1 MRYIGLDVHKE
12 NTTACFI
19 SAGGKVLMNFEVPSN
34 ADGLATILELME
46 NTEHCVMME
55 SSTYSYHVY
64 RYFDDLGIETYAV
77 HAASLKVVTQSSK
90 KTDKKD
96 AELIGRYL
104 RLWKREEI
112 EISMSFIPTRE
123 QCALKDVC
131 RYREEISKKTGDES
145 RRIKAHLKR
154 NCMDLPEE
162 FENLHTKKTMNF
174 IRKTW
179 PDDKTLIHRLGMY
192 EELLK
197 EGKRLEKEV
206 TSQMKKDTNVD
217 ILADM
222 MGIGRQTAVQLM
234 SMIIDI
240 KRFPTPEKLC
250 AYFGMV
256 PKVHDSGGKQHHGK
270 MTKKGDK
277 MMRMIMER
285 VTQTHVQHCSSAIT
299 EYYERKVK
307 EMGVKKALITASRK
321 MLTVIHALLTKQESF
336 KAQIRT

>member
-12 NTTACFI
+12 TTTACFI
-19 SAGGKVLMNFEVPSN
+19 SAGGKVLMNFEVPSS

-46 NTEHCVMME
+46 DKEHCVMME
-55 SSTYSYHVY
+55 SSTYSYQVY
-64 RYFDDLGIETYAV
+64 RYFDDLGIETHMV

-96 AELIGRYL
+96 AELIGKYL
-104 RLWKREEI
+104 RLWKTKEI
-112 EISMSFIPTRE
+112 DLSMSFIPTRE

-131 RYREEISKKTGDES
+131 RYREEISRKAGDET
-145 RRIKAHLKR
+145 RRIRSHLKR
-154 NCMDLPEE
+154 NCQELPEE
-162 FENLHTKKTMNF
+162 FENLHTKKAMNY
-174 IRKTW
+174 IRKMW

-206 TSQMKKDTNVD
+206 TSHMRNDPNIS
-217 ILADM
+217 ILADIL
-222 MGIGRQTAVQLM
+222 GIGRQTAVQMM

-270 MTKKGDK
+270 MTKKGDR
-277 MMRMIMER
+277 MMRMIIER
-285 VTQTHVQHCSSAIT
+285 VTQTHIQHCDSAIT

-307 EMGVKKALITASRK
+307 EMGKKKALITASRK

-336 KAQIRT
+336 KAQIRS